1 MRTMLE
7 GRKKMFHL
15 KLHSTHFIYSYMV
28 LKGQCGCMQIEKKPI
43 VEIHFLKD
51 MCWVDAFRKKE
62 KV

>member
-1 MRTMLE
+1 
-7 GRKKMFHL
+7 MFHL

-51 MCWVDAFRKKE
+51 MCWVDAFIKKE